1 MTIGQFIREECPR
14 YLAMGVSYDEYWY
27 GDYTRLPYY
36 RKANQQKRDEVNFGC
51 WLQGWY
57 FLQAIACV
65 VPKSEATY
73 PAEPIPMTR
82 EQVEEQEEKARKQE
96 IENARAHMEAMMHN
110 INKQRREKGGKGDG

>member
-14 YLAMGVSYDEYWY
+14 YLSMGVSYDEYWY

-36 RKANQQKRDEVNFGC
+36 RKANQWKQDDTNFAC

-57 FLQAIACV
+57 ILQAIACV

-73 PAEPIPMTR
+73 PTEPIPMTR
-82 EQVEEQEEKARKQE
+82 EQVAEQEAKEKQRE
-96 IENARAHMEAMMHN
+96 IDNARAHMEAMMHS
-110 INKQRREKGGKGDG
+110 INKQRREKGGDGDG